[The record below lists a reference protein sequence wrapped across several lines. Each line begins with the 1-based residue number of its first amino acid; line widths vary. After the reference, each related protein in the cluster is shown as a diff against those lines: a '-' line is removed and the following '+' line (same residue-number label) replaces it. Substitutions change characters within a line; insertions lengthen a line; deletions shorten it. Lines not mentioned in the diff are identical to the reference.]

1 MPRISKPYVERRLQ
15 DGTVVKEKTVSSDWT
30 HHEYYEHEPTDGEW
44 QVLKTGSGNYSIMQR
59 IGLAGVALQWSV
71 KVSGV
76 ESWHEAKQIAE
87 RLIEESER

>member
-30 HHEYYEHEPTDGEW
+30 HVEYWTNGEW
-44 QVLKTGSGNYSIMQR
+44 RITRGGSGRYNIERDGCVISI
-59 IGLAGVALQWSV
+59 GGY
-71 KVSGV
+71 
-76 ESWHEAKQIAE
+76 SWHEAKRIAE